1 MSVGARGV
9 FSAAYEPLLFD
20 VARIPF
26 PTAGSEQATIDAFA
40 AACAAEPVAALIV
53 EPLILGAG
61 GMLIYEPS
69 VLRELKR
76 VAEAYGA
83 LFIADE
89 VMTGWGRTGE
99 LFACA
104 AAGVAP
110 DILCLAK
117 GITGGS
123 LPLAVTLCTAPIFEG
138 HRSSDR
144 TKTFFHS
151 SSYTANPIAC
161 AAAVAN
167 LEVWNTEPV
176 AERIAALSAVHTERL
191 APFRADDRFTGVR
204 QLGTIAALDLQVAD
218 AGYLAGAGPR
228 LMEFFIDRGIL
239 LRPLGNTIYVMP
251 PYCITPDELDTV
263 YAAIAEAPDAL
274 GGRG

>member
-1 MSVGARGV
+1 
-9 FSAAYEPLLFD
+9 
-20 VARIPF
+20 
-26 PTAGSEQATIDAFA
+26 
-40 AACAAEPVAALIV
+40 
-53 EPLILGAG
+53 
-61 GMLIYEPS
+61 
-69 VLRELKR
+69 
-76 VAEAYGA
+76 
-83 LFIADE
+83 
-89 VMTGWGRTGE
+89 
-99 LFACA
+99 
-104 AAGVAP
+104 
-110 DILCLAK
+110 
-117 GITGGS
+117 
-123 LPLAVTLCTAPIFEG
+123 VTLCTAPIFEA

-144 TKTFFHS
+144 TRTFFHS

-274 GGRG
+274 RGRG